1 MSNNNKRMVKIV
13 KRDGS
18 AATFD
23 VSKIQLRIEALSQ
36 GMPDINIP
44 EIIGLTAAGV
54 YDGITTSE
62 IDTISAEIAIAKSLN
77 SQSYAR
83 LAAALAMSNLHKSTP
98 PCFTQSMEL
107 IQQHKGVFTDKVMAF
122 VRKHAAALDAM
133 INHAADY
140 TYNYLSICVMKH
152 GYLYSAD
159 EKYYHEATVMAFL
172 KDVTVKGAT
181 SIEII
186 VRNHLVDGTVPNE
199 RLPPGM
205 FEKYGDAEAEWVRA
219 CDSIN
224 KLVAALY
231 LLLPSR
237 VRYLDRPQYAL
248 CRMAICLYID
258 TKFPLDGI
266 RGVYSA
272 LSAQKYIHGSS
283 TFVNACTKNQQLLN
297 CFLLSME
304 DSTDGIL
311 RAQNSAAHI
320 SRGSGGVGIC
330 LDAIRGKGQLIKST
344 GGQAAGT
351 VRVAKILSETALTW
365 NQGGRRPG
373 SFAEYISS
381 HHSDIIDFLIQGS
394 PTTAEENR
402 TTTLFR
408 GVMMTEH
415 LYGRWKRNEMYSL
428 FSEDTAPGLMYVYD
442 GMRVCSVCGWCPNP
456 AYARYIAAPTA
467 PLCAE
472 HMFVRKDA
480 FTQLY
485 DRYESEYRY
494 TSRIPAAQIVTQ
506 ICQSKLTST
515 GPYILNKDAINRRS
529 RQDPSG
535 TITMSNLCAEIVELS
550 TPDSTACCTLA
561 SCVLQNFLR
570 DGAFDFE
577 DLIASTKTSIEALDR
592 IIDCNDYP
600 TPETKRNNMYFRPV
614 GLGVQGLADLYRR
627 LRIPYISDAAE
638 QLDMLIHEA
647 LYFAALTAT
656 CELARTKGPCP
667 AWTDRAIDTTPE
679 WELWREDMTRLQNE
693 FAGVDPRGWKLNDG
707 KVPLIGGHFPITTAM
722 WDELDANVK
731 KYGVRNTYLRANMP
745 TVNTGDILGSSG
757 PSTEPV
763 NFNVFNKTTV
773 GSNKLFKFDDNMIK
787 HLTEIGFWSQQIA
800 DAVVSDPF
808 GRLPQIDNAEWTAVR
823 EIYLTAYEIPQSQ
836 LIRRSGMR
844 QAFIDQTQSF
854 NQFLS
859 VREVQKLRGI
869 IELGFRYGLKTISYY
884 TRMPSADKAG
894 AATVAT
900 LPNLSLPSDNT
911 QVCRRDNPDCA
922 ACQS

>member
-1 MSNNNKRMVKIV
+1 MVKIV

-62 IDTISAEIAIAKSLN
+62 IDTISAEIAIAKSLS

-83 LAAALAMSNLHKSTP
+83 LAAALAMSNLHKSSP

-107 IQQHKGVFTDKVMAF
+107 IQHHKCVFTDNVMTF

-152 GYLYSAD
+152 GYLFSLD
-159 EKYYHEATVMAFL
+159 EKYYHDATAIAFL
-172 KDVTVKGAT
+172 MDVTVREPAHIVT
-181 SIEII
+181 I
-186 VRNHLVDGTVPNE
+186 VRSHLLAGTKPHE
-199 RLPPGM
+199 PLPPGM
-205 FEKYGDAEAEWVRA
+205 FERYGEAEAEWVRT
-219 CDSIN
+219 CDSID
-224 KLVAALY
+224 KLATALY
-231 LLLPSR
+231 RLLPTR
-237 VRYLDRPQYAL
+237 IRYLDRPQYAL
-248 CRMAICLYID
+248 VRMAVCLYID

-272 LSAQKYIHGSS
+272 LSAQKYIHGTS

-304 DSTDGIL
+304 DSTNGIL
-311 RAQNSAAHI
+311 QAQTHSAHI

-344 GGQAAGT
+344 GGKAAGT

-373 SFAEYISS
+373 SFAEYLSS

-394 PTTAEENR
+394 PTTAEDNR

-408 GVMMTEH
+408 GVMVTEH
-415 LYGRWKRNEMYSL
+415 LYGRWKSNEMYSL

-456 AYARYIAAPTA
+456 AYAQYIAAPIA

-472 HMFVRKDA
+472 HTFMRVDV

-485 DRYESEYRY
+485 DRYEREYRY
-494 TSRIPAAQIVTQ
+494 TARIPAAQIITQ

-570 DGAFDFE
+570 DVGSSRIFDFD
-577 DLIASTKTSIEALDR
+577 DLIATTKTSIEALDR

-600 TPETKRNNMYFRPV
+600 TPETRRNNMYFRPV
-614 GLGVQGLADLYRR
+614 GLGVQGLADLFRR
-627 LRIPYISDAAE
+627 LRIPYVSAAAE

-647 LYFAALTAT
+647 MYFAALTAT
-656 CELARTKGPCP
+656 VELARVKGPCP

-679 WELWREDMTRLQNE
+679 WELWREDMTRLGNE
-693 FAGVDPRGWKLNDG
+693 FANVDPRGWKLDG
-707 KVPLIGGHFPITTAM
+707 GVPIIGGKFPITSAM
-722 WDELDANVK
+722 WDALRADIK

-787 HLTEIGFWSQQIA
+787 HLTELGFWSQQIA
-800 DAVVSDPF
+800 DAVVRDPF
-808 GRLPQIDNAEWTAVR
+808 GRLPYMENNPEWTKTR
-823 EIYLTAYEIPQSQ
+823 EIYLTAYEISQ
-836 LIRRSGMR
+836 AELIRRSGMR

-854 NQFLS
+854 NQFLNA
-859 VREVQKLRGI
+859 REIQKLRGI

-884 TRMPSADKAG
+884 TRMPSGDRVTTSVEIIPA
-894 AATVAT
+894 
-900 LPNLSLPSDNT
+900 L
-911 QVCRRDNPDCA
+911 VCRRDNLDCA

>member
-1 MSNNNKRMVKIV
+1 MVKIV

-18 AATFD
+18 EATYD
-23 VSKIQLRIEALSQ
+23 VSKIQLRIEALAR
-36 GMPDINIP
+36 GMLDVNIP
-44 EIIGLTAAGV
+44 EIVGLTSAGV

-62 IDTISAEIAIAKSLN
+62 IDTISAEIAIAKSLH
-77 SQSYAR
+77 SQSYAK
-83 LAAALAMSNLHKSTP
+83 LAAELAMSNLHKSTP
-98 PCFTQSMEL
+98 PTFTQSMEL
-107 IQQHKGVFTDKVMAF
+107 IQKHMGVFANDVMVF
-122 VRKHAAALDAM
+122 VRKHAAPLDAM

-140 TYNYLSICVMKH
+140 NYNYLSICVMKH
-152 GYLYSAD
+152 GYLFSIN
-159 EKYYHEATVMAFL
+159 EKYYHAATAAAFL
-172 KDVTVKGAT
+172 KDVSGADT
-181 SIEII
+181 AAVEQAA
-186 VRNHLVDGTVPNE
+186 RKLLQETAPKTAP
-199 RLPPGM
+199 LPPGL
-205 FEKYGDAEAEWVRA
+205 FDTYGAAEAEWTRGCTDIAQLASAVYH
-219 CDSIN
+219 
-224 KLVAALY
+224 LM
-231 LLLPSR
+231 PSR
-237 VRYLDRPQYAL
+237 VRFLDRPQYAL
-248 CRMAICLYID
+248 ARMAICLYIN

-266 RGVYSA
+266 RSVYAA
-272 LSAQKYIHGSS
+272 LSAQKYIHGTS

-304 DSTDGIL
+304 DSTEGIL
-311 RAQNSAAHI
+311 RAQAQSAHI

-344 GGQAAGT
+344 GGKAAGT

-373 SFAEYISS
+373 SFAEYLSS

-394 PTTAEENR
+394 PNTAEDNR

-408 GVMMTEH
+408 GVMITEH
-415 LYGRWKRNEMYSL
+415 LYKRWKCNEMYSL

-442 GMRVCSVCGWCPNP
+442 GMRVCTVCGTCPNP

-467 PLCAE
+467 PACERHIYAR
-472 HMFVRKDA
+472 VDA

-485 DRYESEYRY
+485 ERYEREYRY
-494 TSRIPAAQIVTQ
+494 TSRIPATQIITQ

-570 DGAFDFE
+570 GGVFDFE
-577 DLIASTKTSIEALDR
+577 DLIATTKTSIAALDR

-600 TPETKRNNMYFRPV
+600 TAETRHNNMYFRPV
-614 GLGVQGLADLYRR
+614 GLGVQGLADLFRR
-627 LRIPYISDAAE
+627 LRIPYISPAAE

-647 LYFAALTAT
+647 MYFAALSAT
-656 CELARTKGPCP
+656 CELARTAGPCP
-667 AWTDRAIDTTPE
+667 AWTDNAIDTTPE

-693 FAGVDPRGWKLNDG
+693 FAGVDPRGWGLVDG
-707 KVPLIGGHFPITTAM
+707 RTLLGWKFPITIAM
-722 WDELDANVK
+722 WDELSANIK

-787 HLTEIGFWSQQIA
+787 HLTELGFWTPQIA
-800 DAVVSDPF
+800 DAVVGDPL
-808 GRLPQIDNAEWTAVR
+808 GRLPQIDNAEWKHVR

-854 NQFLS
+854 NQFLQA
-859 VREVQKLRGI
+859 REIQKLRGI
-869 IELGFRYGLKTISYY
+869 IELGFKYGLKTISYY
-884 TRMPSADKAG
+884 TRMPSGDKSPVA
-894 AATVAT
+894 VAT
-900 LPNLSLPSDNT
+900 LPNLTAPADNIQISG
-911 QVCRRDNPDCA
+911 QVCSRDNPDCV

>member
-1 MSNNNKRMVKIV
+1 MVKIV

-18 AATFD
+18 EATFD
-23 VSKIQLRIEALSQ
+23 VSKIQLRIEALAR
-36 GMPDINIP
+36 GMSDINIP
-44 EIIGLTAAGV
+44 EIVGLTSAGV

-62 IDTISAEIAIAKSLN
+62 IDTISAEIAIAKSLA
-77 SQSYAR
+77 SQSYAK

-98 PCFTQSMEL
+98 PTFTQSMEL
-107 IQQHKGVFTDKVMAF
+107 IQKHLDVFADKVMTF
-122 VRKHAAALDAM
+122 VRKHSTSIDAM

-140 TYNYLSICVMKH
+140 NYNYLSICVMKH
-152 GYLYSAD
+152 GYLFSIQ
-159 EKYYHEATVMAFL
+159 EKYYHEATAQLFL
-172 KDVTVKGAT
+172 RDVGAGAAPQ
-181 SIEII
+181 IES
-186 VRNHLVDGTVPNE
+186 LVQEYLRAGVAPTTLLPVGLFE
-199 RLPPGM
+199 R
-205 FEKYGDAEAEWVRA
+205 YGESEIEWTRA
-219 CDSIN
+219 CSSVD
-224 KLVAALY
+224 KLAAALY
-231 LLLPSR
+231 RLLPTR
-237 VRYLDRPQYAL
+237 ACYLDRPQYAL
-248 CRMAICLYID
+248 ARMAICLYID
-258 TKFPLDGI
+258 TKFPLEGI
-266 RGVYSA
+266 RAAYAA
-272 LSAQKYIHGSS
+272 LSAQKYVHGTS

-297 CFLLSME
+297 CFLLSMD

-311 RAQNSAAHI
+311 RAQAHSAHI

-344 GGQAAGT
+344 GGKAAGT

-365 NQGGRRPG
+365 NQGGRRNG
-373 SFAEYISS
+373 SFAEYLSS

-394 PTTAEENR
+394 PTTAEDNR

-408 GVMMTEH
+408 GVMVTEH

-442 GMRVCSVCGWCPNP
+442 GMRVCTVCGHCPNP
-456 AYARYIAAPTA
+456 AYSQYIAAPTA
-467 PLCAE
+467 PACAA
-472 HMFVRKDA
+472 HTYARVDA

-485 DRYESEYRY
+485 ERYESEYRY
-494 TSRIPAAQIVTQ
+494 TSRIPAAQIITQ

-561 SCVLQNFLR
+561 SCVLQNFVR
-570 DGAFDFE
+570 GNTFDFE
-577 DLIASTKTSIEALDR
+577 DLIATTKTSICALDR

-600 TPETKRNNMYFRPV
+600 TPETRHNNMYFRPV
-614 GLGVQGLADLYRR
+614 GLGVQGLADLFRR
-627 LRIPYISDAAE
+627 LRIPYVSPAAE

-647 LYFAALTAT
+647 MYFAALSAT
-656 CELARTKGPCP
+656 CELARASGPCP
-667 AWTDRAIDTTPE
+667 AWTDHAIDTTPE
-679 WELWREDMTRLQNE
+679 WEFWREDMTRLQNE
-693 FAGVDPRGWKLNDG
+693 FAGVDPRGWKLDSDG
-707 KVPLIGGHFPITTAM
+707 ATLLGGKFPITRAM
-722 WDELDANVK
+722 WDDLAADVK

-800 DAVVSDPF
+800 DMVVNDPL
-808 GRLPQIDNAEWTAVR
+808 GRLPQMDDAKWTAVR

-859 VREVQKLRGI
+859 TREVQKLRGI

-884 TRMPSADKAG
+884 TRMPSADKI
-894 AATVAT
+894 AAAEVIPTA
-900 LPNLSLPSDNT
+900 